1 METIHAPIINP
12 NVGPWETTERRANP
26 RFRVRSGVI
35 SSLQLTVV
43 GQTLNIS
50 RGGLVFQYVASRER
64 TSAEC
69 RLSISLTDRS
79 FNLDMVPF
87 RKVWDRAAPEA
98 FSYGNITSRYCGIE
112 FGELLDFQILALQ
125 FLIQNHTLPIVEVGS

>member
-1 METIHAPIINP
+1 M
-12 NVGPWETTERRANP
+12 
-26 RFRVRSGVI
+26 I

-50 RGGLVFQYVASRER
+50 WGGLVFQYVASRAC
-64 TSAEC
+64 SAELC

-79 FNLDMVPF
+79 FNLGMIPF
-87 RKVWDRAAPEA
+87 KQVWDVATPDV
-98 FSYGNITSRYCGIE
+98 FSCGTITSRYCGVA

-125 FLIQNHTLPIVEVGS
+125 FLIQNYTIPAGQAS